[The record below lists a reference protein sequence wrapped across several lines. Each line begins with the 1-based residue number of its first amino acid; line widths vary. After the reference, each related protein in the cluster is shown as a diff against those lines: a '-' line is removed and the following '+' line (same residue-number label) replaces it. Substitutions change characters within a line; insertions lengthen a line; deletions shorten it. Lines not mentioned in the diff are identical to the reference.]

1 MFHSAMGWFDFVAWW
16 RTVQNLMYRSFSY
29 HDGISRTFPP
39 GVWGLGFGWLFVSK
53 CHLWCLRS
61 LYYIF
66 FETKL
71 WNLVLG
77 PRLWLCLAEVQT
89 YKSIVFFSFFAV
101 QLICF
106 SFFSRGLILIIW
118 CTCNIFCLKI
128 SSILDMG
135 IRNNLLS
142 ITLDKKGTWVK
153 IKELTSNV

>member
-1 MFHSAMGWFDFVAWW
+1 MTRGILWYVIFSLLYRHHHIKGIGIKSDISDVFHSAMGWFDFVAWW

-39 GVWGLGFGWLFVSK
+39 GVWGLGFGWLVVSK

-71 WNLVLG
+71 WNLVL
-77 PRLWLCLAEVQT
+77 V
-89 YKSIVFFSFFAV
+89 IVFGWCTDIQKYCVFQFFAV

-106 SFFSRGLILIIW
+106 SFFSHGLILVIGALV
-118 CTCNIFCLKI
+118 TFSVLK
-128 SSILDMG
+128 SHLF
-135 IRNNLLS
+135 
-142 ITLDKKGTWVK
+142 
-153 IKELTSNV
+153 